1 MDSQVRIAGH
11 AAVDERGVAPT
22 PPALGS
28 GAHERHSQ

>member
-1 MDSQVRIAGH
+1 MESHVRIAGH
-11 AAVDERGVAPT
+11 TAADDRGVAPA

>member
-22 PPALGS
+22 PPAQGF
-28 GAHERHSQ
+28 GAQERHSQ